1 MLTKLKIFIIASF
14 LTISSALFP
23 AFEFEILPKLGVV
36 NTWTDLTKSIYE
48 PRININLQTG
58 YEFPINKGVFKGFG
72 LLFDFGLDAN
82 MLSIANPNENY
93 KINQIEAGGVYTGL
107 AFKFVLSKNP
117 SSIVDLA
124 LGLASGVKFIPI
136 IDDFNI
142 KPNKVPFSPYVKLF
156 FEDRIYTTEKAALVV
171 GLDIFYEYMFFDKS
185 DRNRLFA
192 GYNINQHH
200 SVGANLTTGIR
211 FGKR

>member
-1 MLTKLKIFIIASF
+1 MRLKIFIIVSF
-14 LTISSALFP
+14 LAVSSALFP
-23 AFEFEILPKLGVV
+23 SFEFELLPKLGFADS
-36 NTWTDLTKSIYE
+36 WTDLTKEVFE
-48 PRININLQTG
+48 PRVNINLQIG
-58 YEFPINKGVFKGFG
+58 YEFPINRGIFRGFG
-72 LLFDFGLDAN
+72 VLFDFGIDAN
-82 MLSIANPNENY
+82 TLSIANPNENY
-93 KINQIEAGGVYTGL
+93 KINQIDAGGIYTGL
-107 AFKFVLSKNP
+107 AFKFVLNKNP

-124 LGLASGVKFIPI
+124 FGVASGVKFIPI

-142 KPNKVPFSPYVKLF
+142 KPNKVPFSPYVRLF
-156 FEDRIYTTEKAALVV
+156 LEDRIYTTEKIAVVV

-200 SVGANLTTGIR
+200 SVGANFTIGLR

>member
-1 MLTKLKIFIIASF
+1 MRLKIFIITSF

-23 AFEFEILPKLGVV
+23 AFEFELLSKFGFADS
-36 NTWTDLTKSIYE
+36 WTDLTKSVFE
-48 PRININLQTG
+48 PRININLQMG
-58 YEFPINKGVFKGFG
+58 YEFPVNKGLFKGFG
-72 LLFDFGLDAN
+72 LLFDFGIDAN

-117 SSIVDLA
+117 SSIVDMA
-124 LGLASGVKFIPI
+124 FGLASGVKFIPI
-136 IDDFNI
+136 IDDLKI

-156 FEDRIYTTEKAALVV
+156 FEDRIYTTEKISLVA
-171 GLDIFYEYMFFDKS
+171 GFDIYYEYMFFDKN

-200 SVGANLTTGIR
+200 SIGANATIGLR

>member
-1 MLTKLKIFIIASF
+1 MKLKIFIITSF

-23 AFEFEILPKLGVV
+23 AFEFELLSKLGFADS
-36 NTWTDLTKSIYE
+36 WTDLTESVFE
-48 PRININLQTG
+48 PRININLQMG
-58 YEFPINKGVFKGFG
+58 YEFPINKGLFKGFG
-72 LLFDFGLDAN
+72 LLFDFGIDAN

-117 SSIVDLA
+117 SSIVDMA

-136 IDDFNI
+136 IDDLKI

-156 FEDRIYTTEKAALVV
+156 FEDRIYTTEKISLVA
-171 GLDIFYEYMFFDKS
+171 GFDIFYEYMFFDKN

-200 SVGANLTTGIR
+200 SIGANATIGLR

>member
-1 MLTKLKIFIIASF
+1 M
-14 LTISSALFP
+14 
-23 AFEFEILPKLGVV
+23 
-36 NTWTDLTKSIYE
+36 
-48 PRININLQTG
+48 
-58 YEFPINKGVFKGFG
+58 
-72 LLFDFGLDAN
+72 
-82 MLSIANPNENY
+82 
-93 KINQIEAGGVYTGL
+93 
-107 AFKFVLSKNP
+107 
-117 SSIVDLA
+117 A

-136 IDDFNI
+136 IDDLKI

-171 GLDIFYEYMFFDKS
+171 GFDIFYEYMFFDKN

-200 SVGANLTTGIR
+200 SIGANATIGLR

>member
-1 MLTKLKIFIIASF
+1 MKLKIFIITSF

-23 AFEFEILPKLGVV
+23 AFEFELLSKFGFADS
-36 NTWTDLTKSIYE
+36 WTDLTKSVFE
-48 PRININLQTG
+48 ARININLQIG
-58 YEFPINKGVFKGFG
+58 YEFPVNKGLFKGFG
-72 LLFDFGLDAN
+72 LLFDFGIDAN

-117 SSIVDLA
+117 SSIVDMA

-136 IDDFNI
+136 IDNLKI

-156 FEDRIYTTEKAALVV
+156 FEDRIYTTEKISLVA
-171 GLDIFYEYMFFDKS
+171 GFDIYYEYMFFDKN

-200 SVGANLTTGIR
+200 SIGANATIGLR

>member
-1 MLTKLKIFIIASF
+1 MKLKIFIITSF

-23 AFEFEILPKLGVV
+23 AFEFELLSKFGFADS
-36 NTWTDLTKSIYE
+36 WTDLTESVFE
-48 PRININLQTG
+48 PRININLQMG
-58 YEFPINKGVFKGFG
+58 YEFPVNKGLFKGFG
-72 LLFDFGLDAN
+72 LLFDFGIDAN

-117 SSIVDLA
+117 SSIVDMA
-124 LGLASGVKFIPI
+124 FGLASGVKFIPI
-136 IDDFNI
+136 IDDLKI

-156 FEDRIYTTEKAALVV
+156 FEDRIYTTEKISLVA
-171 GLDIFYEYMFFDKS
+171 GFDIYYEYMFFDKN

-200 SVGANLTTGIR
+200 SVGANATIGLR

>member
-1 MLTKLKIFIIASF
+1 MKLKIFIITSF

-23 AFEFEILPKLGVV
+23 AFEFELSSKLGFADS
-36 NTWTDLTKSIYE
+36 WTDLTESVFE
-48 PRININLQTG
+48 PRININLQMG
-58 YEFPINKGVFKGFG
+58 YEFPVNKGLFKGFG
-72 LLFDFGLDAN
+72 LLFDFGIDAN

-107 AFKFVLSKNP
+107 AFKFVLTKNP
-117 SSIVDLA
+117 SSIVDMA

-136 IDDFNI
+136 IDDLKI

-156 FEDRIYTTEKAALVV
+156 FEDRIYTTEKISLVA
-171 GLDIFYEYMFFDKS
+171 GFDIYYEYMFFDKN

-200 SVGANLTTGIR
+200 SIGANATIGLR

>member
-1 MLTKLKIFIIASF
+1 MRLKIFIITSF
-14 LTISSALFP
+14 LAISSALFP
-23 AFEFEILPKLGVV
+23 AFEFELLSKFGFADS
-36 NTWTDLTKSIYE
+36 WTDLTKSVFE
-48 PRININLQTG
+48 PRININLQMG
-58 YEFPINKGVFKGFG
+58 YEFPVNKGLFKGFG
-72 LLFDFGLDAN
+72 LLFDFGIDAN

-117 SSIVDLA
+117 SSIVDMT

-136 IDDFNI
+136 IDDLKI

-156 FEDRIYTTEKAALVV
+156 FEDRIYTTEKISLVA
-171 GLDIFYEYMFFDKS
+171 GFDIYYEYMFFDKN

-200 SVGANLTTGIR
+200 SIGANATIGLR

>member
-1 MLTKLKIFIIASF
+1 MKLKIFIITSF
-14 LTISSALFP
+14 LAISSALFP
-23 AFEFEILPKLGVV
+23 AFEFELLSKFGFADS
-36 NTWTDLTKSIYE
+36 WTDLTKSVFE
-48 PRININLQTG
+48 PRININLQMG
-58 YEFPINKGVFKGFG
+58 YEFPVNKGLFKGFG
-72 LLFDFGLDAN
+72 LLFDFGIDAN

-117 SSIVDLA
+117 SSIVDMA

-136 IDDFNI
+136 IDDLKI

-156 FEDRIYTTEKAALVV
+156 FENRIYTTEKISLVA
-171 GLDIFYEYMFFDKS
+171 GFDIYYEYMFFDKN
-185 DRNRLFA
+185 DRNRLFT

-200 SVGANLTTGIR
+200 SIGANATIGLR

>member
-1 MLTKLKIFIIASF
+1 MKLKIFIITSF

-23 AFEFEILPKLGVV
+23 AFEFELLSKFGFADS
-36 NTWTDLTKSIYE
+36 WTDLTESVFE
-48 PRININLQTG
+48 PRININLQMG
-58 YEFPINKGVFKGFG
+58 YEFPVNKGLFKGFG
-72 LLFDFGLDAN
+72 LLFDFGIDAN

-93 KINQIEAGGVYTGL
+93 KINQIEAGGIYTGL
-107 AFKFVLSKNP
+107 AFKFVLSENP

-124 LGLASGVKFIPI
+124 VGVASGVKFIPI
-136 IDDFNI
+136 IDDLKI

-156 FEDRIYTTEKAALVV
+156 FEDRIYTTEKISLVA
-171 GLDIFYEYMFFDKS
+171 GFDIYYEYMFFDKS

-200 SVGANLTTGIR
+200 SIGANATIGLR

>member
-1 MLTKLKIFIIASF
+1 MRLKIFIITSF

-23 AFEFEILPKLGVV
+23 AFEFELLSKFGFADS
-36 NTWTDLTKSIYE
+36 WTDLTKSVFE
-48 PRININLQTG
+48 PRININLQMG
-58 YEFPINKGVFKGFG
+58 YEFPVNKGLFKGFG
-72 LLFDFGLDAN
+72 LLFDFGIDAN

-117 SSIVDLA
+117 SSIVDMA

-136 IDDFNI
+136 IDDLKI

-156 FEDRIYTTEKAALVV
+156 FEDRIYTTEKISLVA
-171 GLDIFYEYMFFDKS
+171 GFDIYYEYMFFDKN

-200 SVGANLTTGIR
+200 SIGADITVGLH

>member
-1 MLTKLKIFIIASF
+1 M
-14 LTISSALFP
+14 
-23 AFEFEILPKLGVV
+23 PKLGVV

-48 PRININLQTG
+48 PRININLQMG
-58 YEFPINKGVFKGFG
+58 YEFPVNKGLFKGLG
-72 LLFDFGLDAN
+72 LLFDFGIDAN

-117 SSIVDLA
+117 SSIVDMA

-136 IDDFNI
+136 IDDLKI
-142 KPNKVPFSPYVKLF
+142 KPNKVPFSPYVRLF
-156 FEDRIYTTEKAALVV
+156 LEDRIYTTEKISLVA
-171 GLDIFYEYMFFDKS
+171 GFDIYYEYMFFDKN

-200 SVGANLTTGIR
+200 SIGANATIGLR

>member
-1 MLTKLKIFIIASF
+1 MKLKIFIITSF

-23 AFEFEILPKLGVV
+23 AFEFELLSKFGFADS
-36 NTWTDLTKSIYE
+36 WTDLTESVFE
-48 PRININLQTG
+48 PRININLQMG
-58 YEFPINKGVFKGFG
+58 YEFPVNKGLFKGFG
-72 LLFDFGLDAN
+72 LLFDFGIDAN

-117 SSIVDLA
+117 SSIVDMA

-136 IDDFNI
+136 IDDLKI

-156 FEDRIYTTEKAALVV
+156 FEDRIYTTEKISLVA
-171 GLDIFYEYMFFDKS
+171 GFDIYYEYMFFDKN

-200 SVGANLTTGIR
+200 SIGANATIGLR

>member
-1 MLTKLKIFIIASF
+1 MKLKIFIITSF

-23 AFEFEILPKLGVV
+23 AFEFELLSKLGFADS
-36 NTWTDLTKSIYE
+36 WTDLTESVFE
-48 PRININLQTG
+48 PRININLQMG
-58 YEFPINKGVFKGFG
+58 YEFPVNKGLFKGFG
-72 LLFDFGLDAN
+72 LLFDFGIDAN

-117 SSIVDLA
+117 SSIVDMA

-136 IDDFNI
+136 IDDLKI
-142 KPNKVPFSPYVKLF
+142 KPNKVPFSPYVRLF
-156 FEDRIYTTEKAALVV
+156 LEDRIYTTEKISLVA
-171 GLDIFYEYMFFDKS
+171 GFDIYYEYMFFDKN

-200 SVGANLTTGIR
+200 SIGADITVGLH

>member
-1 MLTKLKIFIIASF
+1 MRLKIFIITSF
-14 LTISSALFP
+14 LAISSALFP
-23 AFEFEILPKLGVV
+23 AFEFEFLPKFGFADS
-36 NTWTDLTKSIYE
+36 WTDLTKEVFE
-48 PRININLQTG
+48 PRVNINLQLG
-58 YEFPINKGVFKGFG
+58 YEFPINKGIFRGFG

-82 MLSIANPNENY
+82 TLSIADNNEKY
-93 KINQIEAGGVYTGL
+93 KINQIDAGGIYTGL
-107 AFKFVLSKNP
+107 AFKFVLNKNP

-124 LGLASGVKFIPI
+124 FGVASGVKFIPI

-142 KPNKVPFSPYVKLF
+142 KPNKVPFSPYVRLF
-156 FEDRIYTTEKAALVV
+156 LEDRIYTTEKIALVI
-171 GLDIFYEYMFFDKS
+171 GLDVFYEYMFFDKN

-200 SVGANLTTGIR
+200 SVGANFTIGLR

>member
-1 MLTKLKIFIIASF
+1 MKLKIFIITSF

-23 AFEFEILPKLGVV
+23 AFEFELLPKFGFADS
-36 NTWTDLTKSIYE
+36 WTDLTKSVFE
-48 PRININLQTG
+48 PRININLQMG
-58 YEFPINKGVFKGFG
+58 YEFPVNKGLFKGFG
-72 LLFDFGLDAN
+72 LLFDFGIDAN

-117 SSIVDLA
+117 SSIVDMA
-124 LGLASGVKFIPI
+124 FGLASGVKFIPI
-136 IDDFNI
+136 IDDLKI

-156 FEDRIYTTEKAALVV
+156 FEDRIYTTEKISLVA
-171 GLDIFYEYMFFDKS
+171 GFDIYYEYMFFDKN

-200 SVGANLTTGIR
+200 SIGANATIGLR

>member
-1 MLTKLKIFIIASF
+1 MKLKIFIITSF

-23 AFEFEILPKLGVV
+23 AFEFELLSKFGFADS
-36 NTWTDLTKSIYE
+36 WTDLTESVFE
-48 PRININLQTG
+48 PRININLQMG
-58 YEFPINKGVFKGFG
+58 YEFPVNKGLFKGFG
-72 LLFDFGLDAN
+72 LLFDFGIDAN

-117 SSIVDLA
+117 SSIVDMA

-136 IDDFNI
+136 IDDLKI

-156 FEDRIYTTEKAALVV
+156 FEDRIYTTEKISLVA
-171 GLDIFYEYMFFDKS
+171 GFDIYYEYMFFDKN

-200 SVGANLTTGIR
+200 SVGANATIGLR

>member
-1 MLTKLKIFIIASF
+1 MKLKIFIITSF
-14 LTISSALFP
+14 LMISSALFP
-23 AFEFEILPKLGVV
+23 AFEFELLSKFGFADS
-36 NTWTDLTKSIYE
+36 WTDLTESVFE
-48 PRININLQTG
+48 PRININLQMG
-58 YEFPINKGVFKGFG
+58 YEFPVNKGLFKGFG
-72 LLFDFGLDAN
+72 LLFDFGIDAN

-117 SSIVDLA
+117 SSIVDMA

-136 IDDFNI
+136 IDDLKI

-156 FEDRIYTTEKAALVV
+156 FEDRIYTTEKISLVA
-171 GLDIFYEYMFFDKS
+171 GFDIYYEYMFFDKN

-200 SVGANLTTGIR
+200 SIGANATIGLR

>member
-1 MLTKLKIFIIASF
+1 MRLKIFIITSF

-23 AFEFEILPKLGVV
+23 AFEFELLPKFGFADS
-36 NTWTDLTKSIYE
+36 WTDLTKSVFE
-48 PRININLQTG
+48 PRININLQMG
-58 YEFPINKGVFKGFG
+58 YEFPVNKGLFKGFG
-72 LLFDFGLDAN
+72 LLFDFGIDAN

-117 SSIVDLA
+117 SSIVDMA

-136 IDDFNI
+136 IDDLKI

-156 FEDRIYTTEKAALVV
+156 FEDRIYTTEKISLVA
-171 GLDIFYEYMFFDKS
+171 GFDIYYEYMFFDKN

-200 SVGANLTTGIR
+200 SIGANATIGLR

>member
-1 MLTKLKIFIIASF
+1 MKLKIFIITSF

-23 AFEFEILPKLGVV
+23 AFEFELLSKLGFADS
-36 NTWTDLTKSIYE
+36 WTDLTESVFE
-48 PRININLQTG
+48 PRININLQMG
-58 YEFPINKGVFKGFG
+58 YEFPVNKGLFKGFG
-72 LLFDFGLDAN
+72 LLFDFGIDAN

-117 SSIVDLA
+117 SSIVDMA

-136 IDDFNI
+136 IDDLKI

-156 FEDRIYTTEKAALVV
+156 FEDRIYTTEKISLVA
-171 GLDIFYEYMFFDKS
+171 GFDIYYEYMFFDKN

-200 SVGANLTTGIR
+200 SIGANATIGLR

>member
-1 MLTKLKIFIIASF
+1 MRLKIFIITSF
-14 LTISSALFP
+14 LTISSVLFP
-23 AFEFEILPKLGVV
+23 AFEFELLSKFGFADS
-36 NTWTDLTKSIYE
+36 WTDLTESVFE
-48 PRININLQTG
+48 PRININLQMG
-58 YEFPINKGVFKGFG
+58 YEFPVNKGLFKGFG
-72 LLFDFGLDAN
+72 LLFDFGIDAN

-117 SSIVDLA
+117 SSIVDMA
-124 LGLASGVKFIPI
+124 FGLASGVKFIPI
-136 IDDFNI
+136 IDDLKI

-156 FEDRIYTTEKAALVV
+156 FEDRIYTTEKISLVA
-171 GLDIFYEYMFFDKS
+171 GFDIYYEYMFFDKN

-200 SVGANLTTGIR
+200 SIGADITVGLH

>member
-1 MLTKLKIFIIASF
+1 MKLKIFIISF
-14 LTISSALFP
+14 MLIFSSYLFSD
-23 AFEFEILPKLGVV
+23 FELELLPKFGFADS
-36 NTWTDLTKSIYE
+36 WTDLTESVFE
-48 PRININLQTG
+48 PRININLQMG
-58 YEFPINKGVFKGFG
+58 YEFPVNKGLFKGFG
-72 LLFDFGLDAN
+72 LLFDFGIDAN

-117 SSIVDLA
+117 SSIVDMA

-136 IDDFNI
+136 IDDLKI
-142 KPNKVPFSPYVKLF
+142 KPNKVPFSPYVRLF
-156 FEDRIYTTEKAALVV
+156 FEDRIYTTEKISLVA
-171 GLDIFYEYMFFDKS
+171 GFDIFYEYMFFDKS

-200 SVGANLTTGIR
+200 SIGANATIGLR

>member
-1 MLTKLKIFIIASF
+1 MKLKIFIITSF

-23 AFEFEILPKLGVV
+23 AFEFELLSKFGFADS
-36 NTWTDLTKSIYE
+36 WTDLTESVFE

-117 SSIVDLA
+117 SSIVDMA

-136 IDDFNI
+136 IDDLKI

-156 FEDRIYTTEKAALVV
+156 FEDRIYTTEKISLVA
-171 GLDIFYEYMFFDKS
+171 GFDIYYEYMFFDKN

-200 SVGANLTTGIR
+200 SIGANATIGLR

>member
-1 MLTKLKIFIIASF
+1 MKLKIFIITSF

-23 AFEFEILPKLGVV
+23 AFEFELLPKFGFADS
-36 NTWTDLTKSIYE
+36 WTDLTESVFE
-48 PRININLQTG
+48 PRININLQMG
-58 YEFPINKGVFKGFG
+58 YEFPVNKGLFKGFG

-117 SSIVDLA
+117 SSIVDMA

-136 IDDFNI
+136 IDDLKI
-142 KPNKVPFSPYVKLF
+142 KPNKVPFSPYVRLF
-156 FEDRIYTTEKAALVV
+156 FEDRIYTTEKISLVA
-171 GLDIFYEYMFFDKS
+171 GFDIFYEYMFFDKS

-200 SVGANLTTGIR
+200 SIGANATIGLR

>member
-1 MLTKLKIFIIASF
+1 MKLKIFIITSF
-14 LTISSALFP
+14 LTISSVLFP
-23 AFEFEILPKLGVV
+23 AFEFELLPKFGFADS
-36 NTWTDLTKSIYE
+36 WTDLTKSVFE
-48 PRININLQTG
+48 PRININLQMG
-58 YEFPINKGVFKGFG
+58 YEFPVNKGLFKGFG
-72 LLFDFGLDAN
+72 LLFDFGIDAN

-117 SSIVDLA
+117 SSIVDMA

-136 IDDFNI
+136 IDDLKI

-156 FEDRIYTTEKAALVV
+156 FEDRIYTTEKISLVA
-171 GLDIFYEYMFFDKS
+171 GFDIYYEYMFFDKN

-200 SVGANLTTGIR
+200 SIGANATIGLR

>member
-1 MLTKLKIFIIASF
+1 MKLKIFIITSF

-23 AFEFEILPKLGVV
+23 AFEFELLPKFGFADS
-36 NTWTDLTKSIYE
+36 WTDLTKSVFE
-48 PRININLQTG
+48 PRININLQMG
-58 YEFPINKGVFKGFG
+58 YEFLVNKGLFKGFG
-72 LLFDFGLDAN
+72 LLFDFGIDAN

-117 SSIVDLA
+117 SSIVDMA

-136 IDDFNI
+136 IDDLKI

-156 FEDRIYTTEKAALVV
+156 FEDRIYTTEKISLVA
-171 GLDIFYEYMFFDKS
+171 GFDIYYEYMFFDKN

-200 SVGANLTTGIR
+200 SIGANATIGLR

>member
-1 MLTKLKIFIIASF
+1 MKLKIFIISF
-14 LTISSALFP
+14 MLIFSSYLFS
-23 AFEFEILPKLGVV
+23 AFEFELLSKLGFADS
-36 NTWTDLTKSIYE
+36 WTDLTKSVFE
-48 PRININLQTG
+48 PRININLQTR

-117 SSIVDLA
+117 SSIVDMA

-136 IDDFNI
+136 IDDLKI

-156 FEDRIYTTEKAALVV
+156 FEDRIYTTEKISLVA
-171 GLDIFYEYMFFDKS
+171 GFDIYYEYMFFDKN

-200 SVGANLTTGIR
+200 SIGANATIGLR

>member
-1 MLTKLKIFIIASF
+1 MRLKIFIITSF

-23 AFEFEILPKLGVV
+23 AFEFELLPKFGFADS
-36 NTWTDLTKSIYE
+36 WTDLTKSVFE
-48 PRININLQTG
+48 PRININLQMG
-58 YEFPINKGVFKGFG
+58 YEFPVNKGLFKGFG
-72 LLFDFGLDAN
+72 LLFDFGIDAN

-107 AFKFVLSKNP
+107 SFKFVLSENP
-117 SSIVDLA
+117 SSIVDMA

-136 IDDFNI
+136 IDDLKI

-156 FEDRIYTTEKAALVV
+156 FEDRIYTTEKISLVA
-171 GLDIFYEYMFFDKS
+171 GFDIYYEYMFFDKN

-200 SVGANLTTGIR
+200 SIGANATIGLR

>member
-1 MLTKLKIFIIASF
+1 MKLKIFIITSF
-14 LTISSALFP
+14 LMISSALFP
-23 AFEFEILPKLGVV
+23 AFEFELLSKFGFADS
-36 NTWTDLTKSIYE
+36 WTDLTESVFE
-48 PRININLQTG
+48 PRININLQMG
-58 YEFPINKGVFKGFG
+58 YEFPVNKGLFKGFG
-72 LLFDFGLDAN
+72 LLFDFGIDAN

-117 SSIVDLA
+117 SSIVDMA
-124 LGLASGVKFIPI
+124 FGLASGVKFIPI
-136 IDDFNI
+136 IDDLKI

-156 FEDRIYTTEKAALVV
+156 FEDRIYTTEKISLVA
-171 GLDIFYEYMFFDKS
+171 GFDIYYEYMFFDKN

-200 SVGANLTTGIR
+200 SIGADITVGLH